1 MNHVIF
7 FDHMK
12 KATILFSV
20 LFNAMLLIGQ
30 VKDSYELENFSI
42 MSPIQSQI
50 TEAKGWS
57 MQDNGKWAYGDN
69 VIPYTDS
76 RTNTSRQDDVESVGI
91 DNFTSIELRKIMI
104 DDKQY
109 NVLVKKYKDGEYEFP
124 LILQGWTNYL
134 SLVFYVFKGE
144 KLAELLPEKPQ
155 FNVMYLVDLDCFVS
169 SGIENFEKNIFIDA
183 ELNLKSSATGVVRGF
198 DHYKGGYE
206 EAIIRQI
213 QDVRAAKQKSDGNL
227 IVAIYPIKSN
237 DKEVV
242 RFKFVKSYKNDNL
255 VKMQTSP
262 DNWKNIFE
270 SSFYEVDYVTWSS
283 FIQDSKNYF
292 IEVDK
297 SPTEYSSNYN
307 WGILRYQIG
316 DYVGALEA
324 FNKAIEEN
332 PETDDFMIYSYRGNT
347 KSKSGMY
354 YDAIADFTKAI
365 ELKPTKVMDY
375 SNWVK
380 NYFNRG
386 VARFYT
392 EDTEGACE
400 DWKKSYDLGYG
411 SASEYLNNY
420 CGQKTK

>member
-1 MNHVIF
+1 
-7 FDHMK
+7 MK

-20 LFNAMLLIGQ
+20 LIYSVLLLGQ
-30 VKDSYELENFSI
+30 VKDAYELENFSI

-69 VIPYTDS
+69 AIPYTDS
-76 RTNTSRQDDVESVGI
+76 RTNTSRQPGTEDLGI
-91 DNFTSIELRKIMI
+91 DNFISIDLRKIMI

-109 NVLVKKYKDGEYEFP
+109 NVLVKKYRAGEYEFP
-124 LILQGWTNYL
+124 LISQGWTGYT
-134 SLVFYVFKGE
+134 SLDFWVFKGE

-155 FNVMYLVDLDCFVS
+155 FNVMYLVDLDCFIS
-169 SGIENFEKNIFIDA
+169 SSIKNFEKNVFIDGD
-183 ELNLKSSATGVVRGF
+183 LNLKSSSTGVVRGF
-198 DHYKGGYE
+198 DKYEGSYE

-213 QDVRAAKQKSDGNL
+213 QDVRAGKKRSFGNL
-227 IVAIYPIKSN
+227 FIAVYPIKAN

-242 RFKFVKSYKNDNL
+242 RFKFVKTYKNDNL
-255 VKMQTSP
+255 VKMQASP
-262 DNWKNIFE
+262 DNWKNLFE
-270 SSFYEVDYVTWSS
+270 SSFYEVDYTTYSS

-292 IEVDK
+292 VELDK

-324 FNKAIEEN
+324 FNKAINEN

-347 KSKSGMY
+347 KSKSGLY
-354 YDAIADFTKAI
+354 NDAIADFTKAI
-365 ELKPTKVMDY
+365 ELKPTKVIDY

-386 VARFYT
+386 VAKYYI
-392 EDTEGACE
+392 ENLEGACE

-420 CGQKTK
+420 CGQNTK

>member
-1 MNHVIF
+1 
-7 FDHMK
+7 MK

-20 LFNAMLLIGQ
+20 LIYSVLLIGQ
-30 VKDSYELENFSI
+30 AKDAYELENFSI
-42 MSPIQSQI
+42 MSPVQSQI

-69 VIPYTDS
+69 SIPYTDS
-76 RTNTSRQDDVESVGI
+76 RTNTSRQPGTEDLGI
-91 DNFTSIELRKIMI
+91 DNFISIDLRKIMI

-109 NVLVKKYKDGEYEFP
+109 NVLVKKYRAGEYEFP
-124 LILQGWTNYL
+124 LISQGWTGYT
-134 SLVFYVFKGE
+134 SLDFWVFKGE

-155 FNVMYLVDLDCFVS
+155 FNVMYLVDLDCFIS
-169 SGIENFEKNIFIDA
+169 SSIKNFEKNVFIDGD
-183 ELNLKSSATGVVRGF
+183 LNLKSSSTGVVRGF
-198 DHYKGGYE
+198 DKYEGSYE

-213 QDVRAAKQKSDGNL
+213 QDVRAGKKRSFGNL
-227 IVAIYPIKSN
+227 FIAVYPIKAN

-242 RFKFVKSYKNDNL
+242 RFKFVKTYKNDNL
-255 VKMQTSP
+255 VKMQASP
-262 DNWKNIFE
+262 DNWKNLFE
-270 SSFYEVDYVTWSS
+270 SSFYEVDYTTYSS

-292 IEVDK
+292 VELDK

-324 FNKAIEEN
+324 FNKAINEN

-347 KSKSGMY
+347 KSKSGLY
-354 YDAIADFTKAI
+354 NDAIADFTKAI
-365 ELKPTKVMDY
+365 ELKPTKVIDY

-386 VARFYT
+386 VAKYYI
-392 EDTEGACE
+392 ENLEGACE

-420 CGQKTK
+420 CGQNTK

>member
-1 MNHVIF
+1 
-7 FDHMK
+7 MK
-12 KATILFSV
+12 KATILFSFLVYTV
-20 LFNAMLLIGQ
+20 LLVGQ

-42 MSPIQSQI
+42 MSDIQSQI
-50 TEAKGWS
+50 TDAKGWS

-69 VIPYTDS
+69 RIPFTDS
-76 RTNTSRQDDVESVGI
+76 RTNTSRSEDVEALGI
-91 DNFTSIELRKIMI
+91 DNFISIDLRKIMI
-104 DDKQY
+104 DDRQY

-124 LILQGWTNYL
+124 LISQGWTNYL
-134 SLVFYVFKGE
+134 SLDFYVFKGE

-155 FNVMYLVDLDCFVS
+155 FNVMYLVDLDCFIS
-169 SGIENFEKNIFIDA
+169 SKVKNYEKNIFIDP
-183 ELNLKSSATGVVRGF
+183 ELNLKSNSTGVVRGF
-198 DHYKGGYE
+198 DHNKGGYE

-213 QDVRAAKQKSDGNL
+213 QDVRAAIRKSEGNL
-227 IVAIYPIKSN
+227 IFAVYPIKAN
-237 DKEVV
+237 DREVV
-242 RFKFVKSYKNDNL
+242 RFKFVKTYQNDNL

-262 DNWKNIFE
+262 DNWKRLFE
-270 SSFYEVDYVTWSS
+270 ASFYEVDYSTWSS

-292 IEVDK
+292 IEVDN

-324 FNKAIEEN
+324 FNKALEEN

-354 YDAIADFTKAI
+354 CDAIADFTKAI
-365 ELKPTKVMDY
+365 DLKPTKVMDY

-386 VARFYT
+386 VAKFYC
-392 EDTEGACE
+392 DNPEGACE